1 MPTLQPL
8 SRRDIETTLRIERE
22 TGAYYGRMEIAVPS
36 YERTFNVEIWL
47 SDVWLSG
54 ERRPVI
60 SDKTVE
66 TLNDVT
72 MLSAAARECIKSL
85 LHEDAIRAR
94 REVVF
99 ADPDPPAEPSSL
111 GLRGGL
117 FRPCKQ
123 FRSVAL
129 AHDDPRHP
137 CYFENGLPDVE
148 QKIKWTGI
156 RITENDDVQ
165 DRFALLDCYPAW
177 EDEHGVTVILRNGE
191 PIALG
196 PHDVDLSKYD

>member
-1 MPTLQPL
+1 
-8 SRRDIETTLRIERE
+8 
-22 TGAYYGRMEIAVPS
+22 MEIAVPS

-54 ERRPVI
+54 ERPVI

-72 MLSAAARECIKSL
+72 MLSHAARECITSL
-85 LHEDAIRAR
+85 LYEDAIRAR

-99 ADPDPPAEPSSL
+99 ADPSPPAKPSSL
-111 GLRGGL
+111 GLRGG
-117 FRPCKQ
+117 FFPSRKQ
-123 FRSVAL
+123 FRFVAL
-129 AHDDPRHP
+129 ASDDPRHP
-137 CYFENGLPDVE
+137 CYFEKGLPDVE

-156 RITENDDVQ
+156 RINENDDVQ
-165 DRFALLDCYPAW
+165 GRFALLDCYPAW